1 MSVIGIRVLMNN
13 LGACIPWSLTLHR
26 ENSHCPWLLGQMMQA
41 VAGTMSRHLQTPG
54 TMRLG
59 TCCNVQV
66 QYFLGLKCAVRHRPT
81 DLS

>member
-26 ENSHCPWLLGQMMQA
+26 ENSHCPWPLGQMMQA